1 MALSVQMFVHVL
13 APAGER
19 SNATEA
25 MPPPSE
31 AVALSVTAPVSG
43 VPGAVSD
50 TVGTTLSTRLLVCV
64 VANAWLP
71 ATSVATA
78 RSS

>member
-1 MALSVQMFVHVL
+1 MQMFVHVP

-19 SNATEA
+19 WKTTEA
-25 MPPPSE
+25 MPPPSD

-43 VPGAVSD
+43 VPGSVRD

-64 VANAWLP
+64 VAAVWLP
-71 ATSVATA
+71 ATSAPTA